1 MKDFHL
7 KILAIIMIIFGIFGL
22 STLPFLSII
31 VQYIDSITGFS
42 SGNGYL
48 TNNMDYLFKSPLI
61 YIGGFFVFSII
72 LAIIYLVYSFFKAKR
87 DLNIIKKIISM
98 VLSFILI
105 LGCSTTAFAAETH
118 NYDTEN
124 LPHDGA
130 DYFETE
136 IKADEENEERISD
149 FVTVYGYQY
158 TKGSLK
164 SGAWRNG
171 TSGGS
176 STSSAKLSLNY
187 TQDTSYNISFKASV
201 SGGYTNGGTIGSEL
215 GVTLGASK
223 SYSLGSGYSV
233 TVPKGSHYLI
243 KYRPM
248 YYTYK
253 VVETKYKERYNEAL
267 GGMERYVVETKTCYV
282 DVFSHWDFTHVAK

>member
-1 MKDFHL
+1 MQKELQFLEEQDISPTLLAQVEAFREEYPVDKAAL
-7 KILAIIMIIFGIFGL
+7 QRVNRPNIPFYGKEILEMSMAALLQGSNLLLSGAKATGKNILAENLAWIFGR
-22 STLPFLSII
+22 P
-31 VQYIDSITGFS
+31 
-42 SGNGYL
+42 
-48 TNNMDYLFKSPLI
+48 
-61 YIGGFFVFSII
+61 
-72 LAIIYLVYSFFKAKR
+72 
-87 DLNIIKKIISM
+87 
-98 VLSFILI
+98 
-105 LGCSTTAFAAETH
+105 
-118 NYDTEN
+118 
-124 LPHDGA
+124 
-130 DYFETE
+130 
-136 IKADEENEERISD
+136 
-149 FVTVYGYQY
+149 
-158 TKGSLK
+158 
-164 SGAWRNG
+164 
-171 TSGGS
+171 
-176 STSSAKLSLNY
+176 
-187 TQDTSYNISFKASV
+187 SYNISFKASV